1 MKKTGFTSTNGIDL
15 IIAFRPF
22 NVGFGCS
29 RELGYTL
36 DKLCFIKLLAEQ
48 SKKKKDQI
56 VMICSLVSFTFIS
69 VSSFF

>member
-48 SKKKKDQI
+48 SKKKKI
-56 VMICSLVSFTFIS
+56 R
-69 VSSFF
+69 